1 MDVRTKDVR
10 TKVYDMV
17 SQSDVD
23 SIVDGKL
30 INDVFNRLI
39 GFGYTPTKSDVFNIG
54 FSIIKVDNN
63 IKNYCNITSIPYELY
78 PTLVELCWVEILSLL
93 FHSGKLDDTFDLNE
107 VVKIV
112 SVGDTSITFDNT
124 SSVSEQINNLIVN
137 LTQQAERSV
146 LCFRKVKW

>member
-1 MDVRTKDVR
+1 MDVR

-30 INDVFNRLI
+30 INDVFYRLI
-39 GFGYTPTKSDVFNIG
+39 GFGYTPTKSDVFTIG

-78 PTLVELCWVEILSLL
+78 PTFVELCWVEILSIL
-93 FHSGKLDDTFDLNE
+93 HSNGKLDEVFESNE
-107 VVKIV
+107 VVKTV
-112 SVGDTSITFDNT
+112 SIGDTSVTFDNT

-137 LTQQAERSV
+137 LTQQAERGV